1 MKNSTAK
8 KILDSAKKELQRSIE
23 HLKAPSHPKP
33 YYISYLIRDTESCN
47 VWGRYGSIFA
57 SRNQHK
63 RQCFCDIRVGSYR
76 YDQVVKGGLKDNAED
91 VESFELTDLPI
102 DAAEDGIR
110 FSLWR
115 LTDAKYR
122 EAVRAYHDRK
132 SRDISFLDENK
143 QFTSFLKAKPES
155 SIAKIKAHKPDEERI
170 ASYIKKASL
179 LFKPYADIKNSYVE
193 IKQQTM
199 TKIFVS
205 SEGVER
211 VFQIPSVHMT
221 CYIWFHTKK
230 LDQDITITFHGT
242 SLDDLPA
249 LEEFRAIA
257 KARIQEIYHIEQ
269 GKELT
274 SYSGPVLLYP
284 KPAGLLFHEVLG
296 HRLEGNRLLS
306 DDEGRTFKDKIGE
319 KICHPSISIY
329 DDPELKRFADT
340 PLLGYYPFDDEG
352 TAAHRADLVKNGVL
366 KSFLSTRSPLK
377 KKGHGSNGHARN
389 ESFER
394 PISRM
399 ANLVVETDQG
409 LSIEDLKAKLIEE
422 IKQRALPYGIILVHV
437 EGGETGTEA
446 YNFQAFLGEITYA
459 LKIFPDG
466 STEPIKGVDFV
477 GTPLS
482 SLSQIIAVGSELEVD
497 NGFCGAE
504 SGTIPVS
511 TISPALLLSNLELQ
525 AKDPNK
531 VTQYTLPLPWFETD
545 QPTGNPLAQKP
556 KAQSAKTQRAN
567 KSR

>member
-8 KILDSAKKELQRSIE
+8 KILTYAKKELERSMAK
-23 HLKAPSHPKP
+23 LKVPSHPKP
-33 YYISYLIRDTESCN
+33 YYISYLIRDTASCN
-47 VWGRYGSIFA
+47 VWGRYGAIFA
-57 SRNQHK
+57 ARNQHK
-63 RQCFCDIRVGSYR
+63 RQCYCDIRVGSYR

-91 VESFELTDLPI
+91 IESYELTDLPI
-102 DAAEDGIR
+102 DATEDGIR

-143 QFTSFLKAKPES
+143 QLTSFQKAKPGED
-155 SIAKIKAHKPDEERI
+155 ILKIKAHKPDEEAI
-170 ASYIKKASL
+170 KAYIKKASL
-179 LFKPYADIKNSYVE
+179 IFKPFAEIKNSYVE

-205 SEGVER
+205 SEGIER

-230 LDQDITITFHGT
+230 LDQDITLTFHGT
-242 SLDDLPA
+242 SLADLPS
-249 LEEFRAIA
+249 LDEFKAAA
-257 KARIQEIYHIEQ
+257 KARIQEIYEIET

-319 KICHPSISIY
+319 RICHESISIY
-329 DDPELKRFADT
+329 DDPSLKTYAGT
-340 PLLGYYPFDDEG
+340 PLLGHYPFDDEG
-352 TAAHRADLVKNGVL
+352 TKAQRAELVKDGVL
-366 KSFLSTRSPLK
+366 TAFLSTRSPLT
-377 KKGHGSNGHARN
+377 KKGHTSNGHARN

-399 ANLVVETDQG
+399 ANLVVETKGG
-409 LSIEDLKAKLIEE
+409 LSPKDMKARLIEE
-422 IKQRALPYGIILVHV
+422 IKARKLPFGIILVQV

-466 STEPIKGVDFV
+466 RTEPIKGVDFV

-482 SLSQIIAVGSELEVD
+482 SLAQIIAVGSELEID

-531 VTQYTLPLPWFETD
+531 VTQYTLPLPWFED
-545 QPTGNPLAQKP
+545 RG
-556 KAQSAKTQRAN
+556 
-567 KSR
+567 

>member
-8 KILDSAKKELQRSIE
+8 KILTYAKRELERSMAE
-23 HLKAPSHPKP
+23 LKVPSHPKP
-33 YYISYLIRDTESCN
+33 YYLSYLIRDGEACE
-47 VWGRYGSIFA
+47 VWGRYGAIFA
-57 SRNQHK
+57 ARKHHK
-63 RQCFCDIRVGSYR
+63 RQCYCDIRVGSYR
-76 YDQVVKGGLKDNAED
+76 YDQVVKGGLKDNADD
-91 VESFELTDLPI
+91 VESYELTDLPI
-102 DAAEDGIR
+102 DASEDGIR

-143 QFTSFLKAKPES
+143 ELTSFEKAKPEVA
-155 SIAKIKAHKPDEERI
+155 IDKIKAHKPDEEWI
-170 ASYIKKASL
+170 TAYIKKASMI
-179 LFKPYADIKNSYVE
+179 FKPFAEIKNSYVE
-193 IKQQTM
+193 IKQRTL

-211 VFQIPSVHMT
+211 IFQTPTVHMT

-230 LDQDITITFHGT
+230 LDQDITLTFHGT
-242 SLDDLPA
+242 TLDDLPS
-249 LEEFRAIA
+249 LEEFKKAA
-257 KARIQEIYHIEQ
+257 KARIAEIYEIEN

-319 KICHPSISIY
+319 KICHDSITIY
-329 DDPELKRFADT
+329 DDPGLKTYDGT
-340 PLLGYYPFDDEG
+340 PLLGYYPYDDEG
-352 TAAHRADLVKNGVL
+352 TKAHRAELVKDGVL
-366 KSFLSTRSPLK
+366 KAFLSTRSPLK
-377 KKGHGSNGHARN
+377 KKGHRSNGHARN
-389 ESFER
+389 QSYER

-399 ANLVVETDQG
+399 ANLVVETKGG
-409 LSIEDLKAKLIEE
+409 LSLSEMKDRLIDE
-422 IKQRALPYGIILVHV
+422 IKARELPFGIILIQV

-459 LKIFPDG
+459 VKIFPDG
-466 STEPIKGVDFV
+466 RTEPIKGVDFV

-482 SLSQIIAVGSELEVD
+482 SLAQIIAVGSELDVD

-531 VTQYTLPLPWFETD
+531 VTQYTLPLPWFEGKT
-545 QPTGNPLAQKP
+545 
-556 KAQSAKTQRAN
+556 KAQS
-567 KSR
+567 

>member
-8 KILDSAKKELQRSIE
+8 KILESAKRELERSIAN
-23 HLKAPSHPKP
+23 LKAPAHPKP
-33 YYISYLIRDTESCN
+33 YYISYLIRDLEGTN
-47 VWGRYGSIFA
+47 IWGRYGSIYA
-57 SRNQHK
+57 ARKHHK
-63 RQCFCDIRVGSYR
+63 RQCYCDIRVGSYR
-76 YDQVVKGGLKDNAED
+76 YDQVVKGGLRDNAED

-102 DAAEDGIR
+102 DTEEDGIR

-143 QFTSFLKAKPES
+143 QFASFQKSKPDISHGKTKAFKPEEDWLKAYVK
-155 SIAKIKAHKPDEERI
+155 R
-170 ASYIKKASL
+170 ASMV
-179 LFKPYADIKNSYVE
+179 FKPYADIKNSYVE
-193 IKQQTM
+193 IKHQLL

-211 VFQIPSVHMT
+211 IYQIPTVHMT

-230 LDQDITITFHGT
+230 LDQDITITFHGRT
-242 SLDDLPA
+242 LDDLPSH
-249 LEEFRAIA
+249 EEFAKVA
-257 KARIQEIYHIEQ
+257 KARIDQIYTIEQ

-306 DDEGRTFKDKIGE
+306 DDEGRTFKDKVGE

-329 DDPELKRFADT
+329 DDPCLKTFAKT
-340 PLLGYYPFDDEG
+340 PLLGYYPYDDEG
-352 TAAHRADLVKNGVL
+352 TAATRSDLVRDGVL
-366 KSFLSTRSPLK
+366 KEFLSTRSPLK
-377 KKGHGSNGHARN
+377 KKGHTSNGHARN

-399 ANLVVETDQG
+399 ANLVVETDG
-409 LSIEDLKAKLIEE
+409 GYSLEELRAKLVEE
-422 IKQRALPYGIILVHV
+422 VKDRKLPYGIILIHV

-459 LKIFPDG
+459 EKIFPDG
-466 STEPIKGVDFV
+466 RTEPIKGVDFV

-482 SLSQIIAVGSELEVD
+482 SLNQIIAVGSDLEVD

-531 VTQYTLPLPWFETD
+531 VTQYALPLPWFED
-545 QPTGNPLAQKP
+545 KPT
-556 KAQSAKTQRAN
+556 TR
-567 KSR
+567 